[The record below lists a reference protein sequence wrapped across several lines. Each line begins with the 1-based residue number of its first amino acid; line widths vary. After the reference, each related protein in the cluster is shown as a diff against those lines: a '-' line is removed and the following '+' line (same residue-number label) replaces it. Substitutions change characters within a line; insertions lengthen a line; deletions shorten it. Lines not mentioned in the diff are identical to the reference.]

1 MLKDFGDVGMSDSEA
16 GGNSGAASSAASAS
30 DESLE
35 SLDSEL
41 GDSKAKQDDEIKPK
55 LDDGDDEEEHHSLP
69 LIEKSSDS
77 SGNDPAT
84 GDSTDLGTDDSLDST
99 LKPKDDSP
107 KDDEEA

>member
-41 GDSKAKQDDEIKPK
+41 GDSKAK
-55 LDDGDDEEEHHSLP
+55 
-69 LIEKSSDS
+69 
-77 SGNDPAT
+77 
-84 GDSTDLGTDDSLDST
+84 
-99 LKPKDDSP
+99 
-107 KDDEEA
+107 